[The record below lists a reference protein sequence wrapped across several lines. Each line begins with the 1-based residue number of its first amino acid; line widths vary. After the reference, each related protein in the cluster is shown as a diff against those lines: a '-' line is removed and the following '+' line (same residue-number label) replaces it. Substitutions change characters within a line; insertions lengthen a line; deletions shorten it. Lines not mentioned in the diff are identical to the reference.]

1 MVELGINVWR
11 FGGGVELV
19 AGAELVAGISV
30 VGLVYGFVFSG
41 VGLVYGFRSWLW
53 VSDRVSS
60 CGFSMGMGRGFDCGH
75 IWFAI

>member
-11 FGGGVELV
+11 FGGGVESV

-30 VGLVYGFVFSG
+30 VGLVYGFG
-41 VGLVYGFRSWLW
+41 SWLW

-60 CGFSMGMGRGFDCGH
+60 CGFSMGMGRGFDCGR